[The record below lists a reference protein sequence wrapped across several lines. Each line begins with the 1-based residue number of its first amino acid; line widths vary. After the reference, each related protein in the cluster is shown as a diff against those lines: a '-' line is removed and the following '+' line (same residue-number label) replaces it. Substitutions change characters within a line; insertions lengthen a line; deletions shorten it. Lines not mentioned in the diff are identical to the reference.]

1 MAERGRNQWEATTGL
16 LARGEKV
23 LGDGAGEV
31 ATRLVDD
38 ATRDVALPSLGH
50 VARLLLRLH
59 VTLKELGGGCK
70 VVEGTLSFGTASLEA
85 ASAQERHRVL
95 WLVLEHLRQVLRS
108 PCKEGLAL
116 KGALRLVHGNVN
128 S

>member
-31 ATRLVDD
+31 ATGLVDD

-50 VARLLLRLH
+50 VAGLLLRHL
-59 VTLKELGGGCK
+59 VALEELGGGCK

-116 KGALRLVHGNVN
+116 KGALRLVHGNIN